1 MKGEG
6 TVFAVGDYVMK
17 TSKGVCHID
26 DITHLDM
33 TGVDRDKLFYV
44 MTPLDGRGSTLYVSV
59 DADGNSIRAA
69 MTKGEAERVIKS
81 IPSIEEAWVEND
93 KLREQC
99 YKDAVRSGSP
109 EALIGII
116 KTIYSR
122 KKMREGQGKKNTAVD
137 ERYFKQA
144 EELLYAE
151 IAFALGMNKDEVND
165 YVTSCIRGYG
175 SKSKAKVS

>member
-1 MKGEG
+1 M
-6 TVFAVGDYVMK
+6 FSIGDYVMK
-17 TSKGVCHID
+17 TSKGVFHID

-33 TGVDRDKLFYV
+33 SGIDKDKLYYV
-44 MTPLDGRGSTLYVSV
+44 MTPIDGKGSTMYVSV
-59 DADGNSIRAA
+59 DTAQESIRAA
-69 MTKGEAERVIKS
+69 MTKGQAENVIDS

-116 KTIYSR
+116 KTIYAR
-122 KKMREGQGKKNTAVD
+122 KKLREGQGKKNTAVD

-144 EELLYAE
+144 EDLLYAE
-151 IAFALGMNKDEVND
+151 IAFALG
-165 YVTSCIRGYG
+165 
-175 SKSKAKVS
+175 KSKDDISDYITDMIRHKKRA

>member
-1 MKGEG
+1 M
-6 TVFAVGDYVMK
+6 FSIGDYVMK

-33 TGVDRDKLFYV
+33 AGIDKDKLYYV
-44 MTPLDGRGSTLYVSV
+44 MTPIDGKGSTLYVSV
-59 DADGNSIRAA
+59 DTAQESIRAA
-69 MTKGEAERVIKS
+69 MTKGQAEDVIDS

-116 KTIYSR
+116 KTIYAR
-122 KKMREGQGKKNTAVD
+122 KKLREGQGKKNTAVD

-144 EELLYAE
+144 EDLLFAE
-151 IAFALGMNKDEVND
+151 IAFALG
-165 YVTSCIRGYG
+165 
-175 SKSKAKVS
+175 KSKDDIRDSITDMIRRKKRA

>member
-1 MKGEG
+1 MFEI
-6 TVFAVGDYVMK
+6 GDYVMK

-26 DITHLDM
+26 DITHLNM
-33 TGVDRDKLFYV
+33 AGIDKEKLYYV
-44 MTPLDGRGSTLYVSV
+44 MTPIDGKGSTLYVSV
-59 DADGNSIRAA
+59 DTAQGNIRQA
-69 MTKGEAERVIKS
+69 MTKSEAEDVINA

-122 KKMREGQGKKNTAVD
+122 KKMREVQGKKNTAID

-144 EELLYAE
+144 EDLLYAE
-151 IAFALGMNKDEVND
+151 IAFALGKEKDEICD
-165 YVTSCIRGYG
+165 YITSKIRGRRKKG
-175 SKSKAKVS
+175 EQSE

>member
-1 MKGEG
+1 M
-6 TVFAVGDYVMK
+6 FSIGDYVMK

-33 TGVDRDKLFYV
+33 SGIDKDKLYYV
-44 MTPLDGRGSTLYVSV
+44 MTPIDGKGSTLYVSV
-59 DADGNSIRAA
+59 DTAQESIRAA
-69 MTKGEAERVIKS
+69 MTKGQAENVIDS

-116 KTIYSR
+116 KTIYAR
-122 KKMREGQGKKNTAVD
+122 KKLREGQGKKNTAVD

-144 EELLYAE
+144 EDLLYAE
-151 IAFALGMNKDEVND
+151 IAFALG
-165 YVTSCIRGYG
+165 
-175 SKSKAKVS
+175 KSKDDISDYITDMIRHKKRA

>member
-1 MKGEG
+1 M
-6 TVFAVGDYVMK
+6 FSIGDYVMK

-33 TGVDRDKLFYV
+33 AGIDKDKLYYV
-44 MTPLDGRGSTLYVSV
+44 MTPIDGKGSTLYVSV
-59 DADGNSIRAA
+59 DTAQESIRAA
-69 MTKGEAERVIKS
+69 MTKGQAENVIDS

-116 KTIYSR
+116 KTIYAR
-122 KKMREGQGKKNTAVD
+122 KKLREGQGKKNTAVD

-144 EELLYAE
+144 EDLLYAE
-151 IAFALGMNKDEVND
+151 IAFALG
-165 YVTSCIRGYG
+165 
-175 SKSKAKVS
+175 KSKDDISDYITDMIRHKKRA

>member
-1 MKGEG
+1 MFEI
-6 TVFAVGDYVMK
+6 GDYVMK

-33 TGVDRDKLFYV
+33 AGIDKEKLYYV

-59 DADGNSIRAA
+59 DAGPNNIRAA
-69 MTKGEAERVIKS
+69 MTKGQAEDVINA
-81 IPSIEEAWVEND
+81 IPEIKEAWVEND

-109 EALIGII
+109 EALISII

-122 KKMREGQGKKNTAVD
+122 KKIREDQGKKNTAVD

-151 IAFALGMNKDEVND
+151 IAFALGKDKSEICD
-165 YVTSCIRGYG
+165 YITSCIRGR
-175 SKSKAKVS
+175 ALQV

>member
-1 MKGEG
+1 M
-6 TVFAVGDYVMK
+6 FAVGDYVMK

-33 TGVDRDKLFYV
+33 AGVDRDKLFYV
-44 MTPLDGRGSTLYVSV
+44 MTPLDGKGSTLYVSV
-59 DADGNSIRAA
+59 DADGNAIRAA
-69 MTKGEAERVIKS
+69 MTKDEAENVIDS

-99 YKDAVRSGSP
+99 YKEAVRSGSP
-109 EALIGII
+109 EALVGII

-122 KKMREGQGKKNTAVD
+122 KKLREDQGKKNTAVD

-151 IAFALGMNKDEVND
+151 IAFALNMDRSEVDE
-165 YVTSCIRGYG
+165 YITSRIRGPKPG
-175 SKSKAKVS
+175 RKSKAS

>member
-1 MKGEG
+1 M
-6 TVFAVGDYVMK
+6 FSIGDYVMK

-33 TGVDRDKLFYV
+33 AGIDKDKLYYV
-44 MTPLDGRGSTLYVSV
+44 MTPIDGKGSTLYVSV
-59 DADGNSIRAA
+59 ETAQDSIRAA
-69 MTKGEAERVIKS
+69 MTKGEAETVIDA

-116 KTIYSR
+116 KTIGVSP
-122 KKMREGQGKKNTAVD
+122 ELFAQNT
-137 ERYFKQA
+137 K
-144 EELLYAE
+144 L
-151 IAFALGMNKDEVND
+151 
-165 YVTSCIRGYG
+165 
-175 SKSKAKVS
+175 

>member
-1 MKGEG
+1 MKS
-6 TVFAVGDYVMK
+6 
-17 TSKGVCHID
+17 SKGVCHID

-33 TGVDRDKLFYV
+33 AGIDKDKLYYV
-44 MTPLDGRGSTLYVSV
+44 MTPIDGKGSTLYVSV
-59 DADGNSIRAA
+59 DTASDSIRAA
-69 MTKGEAERVIKS
+69 MTKGEAENVIDS

-122 KKMREGQGKKNTAVD
+122 KKMREDQGKKNTAVD

-151 IAFALGMNKDEVND
+151 IAFALGKDKKEICD
-165 YVTSCIRGYG
+165 SITEMIRY
-175 SKSKAKVS
+175 KKKASR

>member
-1 MKGEG
+1 M
-6 TVFAVGDYVMK
+6 FAVGDYVMK

-33 TGVDRDKLFYV
+33 AGIDKDKLYYV

-59 DADGNSIRAA
+59 DTASNNIRAA
-69 MTKGEAERVIKS
+69 MTKGEAEHVIDA
-81 IPSIEEAWVEND
+81 IPTIKEAWIEND
-93 KLREQC
+93 KLREQR
-99 YKDAVRSGSP
+99 YKEAVRSGSP

-122 KKMREGQGKKNTAVD
+122 KKLREDQGKKNTAVD

-144 EELLYAE
+144 EDLLYAE
-151 IAFALGMNKDEVND
+151 IAFALGKDRAEIVD
-165 YVTSCIRGYG
+165 YISNRIRGRKP
-175 SKSKAKVS
+175 KS

>member
-1 MKGEG
+1 M
-6 TVFAVGDYVMK
+6 FSIGDYVMK

-33 TGVDRDKLFYV
+33 AGIDKDKLYYV
-44 MTPLDGRGSTLYVSV
+44 MTPIDGKGSTLYVSV
-59 DADGNSIRAA
+59 DTAQESIRAA
-69 MTKGEAERVIKS
+69 MTKGQAENVIDS

-116 KTIYSR
+116 KNIYAR
-122 KKMREGQGKKNTAVD
+122 KKLREGQGKKNTAVD

-144 EELLYAE
+144 EDLLFAE
-151 IAFALGMNKDEVND
+151 IAFALGKNKDEIHD
-165 YVTSCIRGYG
+165 YITDMIRH
-175 SKSKAKVS
+175 KKRA

>member
-1 MKGEG
+1 MFE
-6 TVFAVGDYVMK
+6 VGDYVMK

-26 DITHLDM
+26 DITRLDM
-33 TGVDRDKLFYV
+33 AGIDKDKLYYV
-44 MTPLDGRGSTLYVSV
+44 MTPLDGKGSTLYVSV
-59 DADGNSIRAA
+59 ETAPNNIRAA
-69 MTKGEAERVIKS
+69 MTKPEAEEIIDA
-81 IPSIEEAWVEND
+81 IPSIEAAWIEND

-122 KKMREGQGKKNTAVD
+122 KKMREDQGKKNTAVD

-151 IAFALGMNKDEVND
+151 IAFALGKDKDEICD
-165 YVTSCIRGYG
+165 YITNKIRGR
-175 SKSKAKVS
+175 KAKA

>member
-1 MKGEG
+1 M
-6 TVFAVGDYVMK
+6 FSIGDYVMK

-33 TGVDRDKLFYV
+33 AGIDKDKLYYV
-44 MTPLDGRGSTLYVSV
+44 MTPIDGKGSTLYVSV
-59 DADGNSIRAA
+59 DTAQESIRAA
-69 MTKGEAERVIKS
+69 MTKGQAENVIDS

-116 KTIYSR
+116 KTIYAR
-122 KKMREGQGKKNTAVD
+122 KKLREGQGKKNTAVD
-137 ERYFKQA
+137 ERYFK
-144 EELLYAE
+144 
-151 IAFALGMNKDEVND
+151 
-165 YVTSCIRGYG
+165 
-175 SKSKAKVS
+175 

>member
-1 MKGEG
+1 
-6 TVFAVGDYVMK
+6 VFSIGDYVMK

-33 TGVDRDKLFYV
+33 AGIDKDKLYYV
-44 MTPLDGRGSTLYVSV
+44 MTPIDGKGSTLYVSV
-59 DADGNSIRAA
+59 DTAQESIRAA
-69 MTKGEAERVIKS
+69 MTKGQAEDVIDS

-116 KTIYSR
+116 KTIYAR
-122 KKMREGQGKKNTAVD
+122 KKLREGQGKKNTAVD

-144 EELLYAE
+144 EDLLFAE
-151 IAFALGMNKDEVND
+151 IAFALGKNKDEIHD
-165 YVTSCIRGYG
+165 YITDMIRH
-175 SKSKAKVS
+175 KKRA

>member
-1 MKGEG
+1 M
-6 TVFAVGDYVMK
+6 FAVGDYVMK

-33 TGVDRDKLFYV
+33 AGVDRDKLFYV
-44 MTPLDGRGSTLYVSV
+44 MTPLDGKGSTLYVSV
-59 DADGNSIRAA
+59 DADKSSIRAA
-69 MTKGEAERVIKS
+69 MTKGQAEEVIDQ
-81 IPSIEEAWVEND
+81 IPNIEEAWVEND

-109 EALIGII
+109 EALVGII

-122 KKMREGQGKKNTAVD
+122 KKLREDQGKKNTAVD

-151 IAFALGMNKDEVND
+151 IAFALGMNKDEVCD
-165 YVTSCIRGYG
+165 YITTRIRGR
-175 SKSKAKVS
+175 KTKAKVS

>member
-1 MKGEG
+1 M
-6 TVFAVGDYVMK
+6 FSIGDYVMK

-33 TGVDRDKLFYV
+33 AGIDKDKLYYV
-44 MTPLDGRGSTLYVSV
+44 MTPIDGKGSTLYVSV
-59 DADGNSIRAA
+59 DTAQESIRAA
-69 MTKGEAERVIKS
+69 MTKGQAENVIDS

-116 KTIYSR
+116 KTIYAR
-122 KKMREGQGKKNTAVD
+122 KKLREGQGKKNTAVD

-144 EELLYAE
+144 EDLLFAE
-151 IAFALGMNKDEVND
+151 IAFALGKNKDEIRD
-165 YVTSCIRGYG
+165 YITDMIRH
-175 SKSKAKVS
+175 KKRA